1 MENLYYKIWV
11 DAIYLERKNN
21 EKYRNW
27 KVHTMIPITMMQFV
41 NLLTI
46 SLLMSAFRIKYNFV
60 MLFDFLPDSGL
71 DNVVSGIFFI
81 LLPFALIN
89 YLLIF
94 RNRRYELLQ
103 TRYKNKNGKL
113 YKGYVLFSLGI
124 FIVPVAVGKI
134 IYELFM

>member
-41 NLLTI
+41 NILTL
-46 SLLMSAFRIKYNFV
+46 SLLLNVFKINFIID
-60 MLFDFLPDSGL
+60 LFDFLPEYKFDVYLSA
-71 DNVVSGIFFI
+71 FI
-81 LLPFALIN
+81 VLILFALIN

-94 RNRRYELLQ
+94 RKHRYELLQ
-103 TRYKNKNGKL
+103 TKYNNKNGKL